1 MKFSSYDPGE
11 FYDELFEGI
20 GRPRRGSALLLRK
33 FASLPD
39 GELRKRQQAAER
51 VILNM
56 GMTFGVYGSN
66 EGMENTPDS
75 VNGTLQ
81 RTIHRIAD
89 GELRPGLELLRRI
102 YDDTR
107 APN

>member
-1 MKFSSYDPGE
+1 MLSAIERGRRPAVDYLNGE
-11 FYDELFEGI
+11 IVTRGDKHGI
-20 GRPRRGSALLLRK
+20 
-33 FASLPD
+33 
-39 GELRKRQQAAER
+39 QVQ
-51 VILNM
+51 
-56 GMTFGVYGSN
+56 
-66 EGMENTPDS
+66 

>member
-1 MKFSSYDPGE
+1 MLSAIERGRRPAVDHLNGE
-11 FYDELFEGI
+11 I
-20 GRPRRGSALLLRK
+20 VTRGDRHN
-33 FASLPD
+33 
-39 GELRKRQQAAER
+39 
-51 VILNM
+51 IL
-56 GMTFGVYGSN
+56 V
-66 EGMENTPDS
+66 P
-75 VNGTLQ
+75 VNATIQ